1 MSLVAPVDNGQ
12 VNISETSQETEKKT
26 GSALDKDDFL
36 MLLVTQMK
44 YQDPL
49 EPESNT
55 EYVAQLAQFSSLE
68 QMQNLNSTATNT
80 SAYTLVGKQVR
91 IRETSDT
98 GAEREVQGTVEY
110 VKMEN
115 NKPYVSVNGEMFSY
129 DDIVEV
135 IDEKYLISQYVPSV
149 KQQEIT
155 YLHHDPQNV
164 KITGISMGSNG
175 YEATG
180 LAVALMAEDGKTTK
194 IDADKM
200 IYKNGVLTI
209 DKSVFASLPAGK
221 YVVGI
226 GFDDINKT
234 VDYASVTLTIKG
246 NVEKEPDTVD
256 KDTENTGKDTEGN
269 DKDAESTDKAED
281 TNKETEQA

>member
-98 GAEREVQGTVEY
+98 GADREVQGMVEY

-115 NKPYVSVNGEMFSY
+115 GKPYVSVNGEMYSY

-135 IDEKYLISQYVPSV
+135 IDDNYLISQYIPSV

-155 YLHHDPQNV
+155 YLHHDPQDV

-180 LAVALMAEDGKTTK
+180 LAVALMAEDGTTTK

-200 IYKNGVLTI
+200 SYKNGVLTI
-209 DKSVFASLPAGK
+209 DKSAFASLPAGK
-221 YVVGI
+221 YVAGI

-246 NVEKEPDTVD
+246 NVEKKPDTVN
-256 KDTENTGKDTEGN
+256 KDFENT
-269 DKDAESTDKAED
+269 DKDAENADKTENAG
-281 TNKETEQA
+281 KETEQA

>member
-98 GAEREVQGTVEY
+98 GAEREVQGMVEY

-115 NKPYVSVNGEMFSY
+115 GKPYVSVNGEMYSY

-135 IDEKYLISQYVPSV
+135 IDDNYLISQYIPSV

-155 YLHHDPQNV
+155 YLHHDPQDV

-180 LAVALMAEDGKTTK
+180 LAVALMAEDGTTTK

-200 IYKNGVLTI
+200 SYKNGVLTI
-209 DKSVFASLPAGK
+209 DKSAFASLPAGK
-221 YVVGI
+221 YIAGI

-246 NVEKEPDTVD
+246 NVEKKPDTVD
-256 KDTENTGKDTEGN
+256 KDIENT
-269 DKDAESTDKAED
+269 DKDAENADKTENAG
-281 TNKETEQA
+281 KETEQA

>member
-180 LAVALMAEDGKTTK
+180 LAVALMAEDGRTTK

-256 KDTENTGKDTEGN
+256 KDTENTDKDTEGN

>member
-91 IRETSDT
+91 IRETSET
-98 GAEREVQGTVEY
+98 GAEKEVQGMVEY
-110 VKMEN
+110 VKMQN
-115 NKPYVSVNGEMFSY
+115 GKPYVSVNGEMYSY

-135 IDEKYLISQYVPSV
+135 IDDNYLISQYIPSV

-155 YLHHDPQNV
+155 YLHHDPQNA

-175 YEATG
+175 YEATS
-180 LAVALMAEDGKTTK
+180 LAVALMAEDGTTTK
-194 IDADKM
+194 IDADKLS
-200 IYKNGVLTI
+200 YKNGVLTI

-226 GFDDINKT
+226 GFDDIN
-234 VDYASVTLTIKG
+234 
-246 NVEKEPDTVD
+246 
-256 KDTENTGKDTEGN
+256 
-269 DKDAESTDKAED
+269 
-281 TNKETEQA
+281 

>member
-98 GAEREVQGTVEY
+98 GAEREVQGMVEY

-115 NKPYVSVNGEMFSY
+115 GKPYVSVNGEMYSY

-135 IDEKYLISQYVPSV
+135 IDDNYLISQYVPSV
-149 KQQEIT
+149 EQQEIT
-155 YLHHDPQNV
+155 YLHHDPQDV

-180 LAVALMAEDGKTTK
+180 LAVALMAEDGTTTK

-200 IYKNGVLTI
+200 SYKNGVLTI
-209 DKSVFASLPAGK
+209 DKSAFASLPAGK
-221 YVVGI
+221 YVAGI

-246 NVEKEPDTVD
+246 NVEKKPDTVD
-256 KDTENTGKDTEGN
+256 KDTENT
-269 DKDAESTDKAED
+269 DKDAENADKTENAG
-281 TNKETEQA
+281 KETEQA

>member
-91 IRETSDT
+91 IRETSET
-98 GAEREVQGTVEY
+98 GAEKEVQGMVEY
-110 VKMEN
+110 VKMQN
-115 NKPYVSVNGEMFSY
+115 GKPYVSVNGEMYSY

-135 IDEKYLISQYVPSV
+135 IDDNYLISQYIPSV

-155 YLHHDPQNV
+155 YLHHDPQNA

-175 YEATG
+175 YEATS
-180 LAVALMAEDGKTTK
+180 LAVALMAEDGTTTK
-194 IDADKM
+194 IDADKLS
-200 IYKNGVLTI
+200 YKNGVLTI

-256 KDTENTGKDTEGN
+256 KDTENTDKDTEGT

>member
-91 IRETSDT
+91 IRETSET
-98 GAEREVQGTVEY
+98 GAEKEVQGMVEY
-110 VKMEN
+110 VKMQN
-115 NKPYVSVNGEMFSY
+115 GKPYVSVNGEMYSY

-135 IDEKYLISQYVPSV
+135 IDDNYLISQYIPSV

-155 YLHHDPQNV
+155 YLHHDPQNA

-175 YEATG
+175 YEATS
-180 LAVALMAEDGKTTK
+180 LAVALMAEDGTTTK
-194 IDADKM
+194 IDADKLS
-200 IYKNGVLTI
+200 YKNGVLTI

-226 GFDDINKT
+226 GFDDINKP
-234 VDYASVTLTIKG
+234 VDYAK
-246 NVEKEPDTVD
+246 NPDTAG
-256 KDTENTGKDTEGN
+256 KDTENTDKVTDGT
-269 DKDAESTDKAED
+269 DKDAENTDKTEN
-281 TNKETEQA
+281 TGKETAQA

>member
-98 GAEREVQGTVEY
+98 GADREVQGMVEY

-115 NKPYVSVNGEMFSY
+115 GKPYVSVNGEMYSY

-135 IDEKYLISQYVPSV
+135 IDDNYLISQYIPSV

-155 YLHHDPQNV
+155 YLHHNPQDV

-180 LAVALMAEDGKTTK
+180 LAVALMAEDGTTTK

-200 IYKNGVLTI
+200 SYKNGVLTI
-209 DKSVFASLPAGK
+209 DKSAFASLPAGK
-221 YVVGI
+221 YVAGI

-246 NVEKEPDTVD
+246 NVEKKPDTVD
-256 KDTENTGKDTEGN
+256 KDTENT
-269 DKDAESTDKAED
+269 DKDAENADKTENAG
-281 TNKETEQA
+281 KETEQA

>member
-91 IRETSDT
+91 IRETSET
-98 GAEREVQGTVEY
+98 GAEKEVQGMVEY
-110 VKMEN
+110 VKMQN
-115 NKPYVSVNGEMFSY
+115 GKPYVSVNGEMYSY

-135 IDEKYLISQYVPSV
+135 IDDNYLISQYIPSV

-155 YLHHDPQNV
+155 YLHHDPQNA

-175 YEATG
+175 YEATS
-180 LAVALMAEDGKTTK
+180 LAVALMAEDGTTTK
-194 IDADKM
+194 IDADKLS
-200 IYKNGVLTI
+200 YKNGVLTI

-246 NVEKEPDTVD
+246 NVEKKPDTAGKDAENTDKVTDGTD
-256 KDTENTGKDTEGN
+256 KDAENTDKTENTGK
-269 DKDAESTDKAED
+269 
-281 TNKETEQA
+281 ETAQA

>member
-98 GAEREVQGTVEY
+98 GAEREVQGMVEY

-115 NKPYVSVNGEMFSY
+115 GKPYVSVNGEMYSY

-135 IDEKYLISQYVPSV
+135 IDDNYLISQYIPSV

-155 YLHHDPQNV
+155 YLHHDPQDV

-180 LAVALMAEDGKTTK
+180 LAVALMAEDGTTTK

-200 IYKNGVLTI
+200 SYKNGVLTI
-209 DKSVFASLPAGK
+209 DKSAFASLPAGK
-221 YVVGI
+221 YVAGI

-246 NVEKEPDTVD
+246 NVEKKPDTVD
-256 KDTENTGKDTEGN
+256 KDIENT
-269 DKDAESTDKAED
+269 DKDAENADKTENAG
-281 TNKETEQA
+281 KETEQA

>member
-12 VNISETSQETEKKT
+12 LNISETSQETEKKT

-200 IYKNGVLTI
+200 SYKNGVLTI

-234 VDYASVTLTIKG
+234 VDYASVTLMIKG

>member
-135 IDEKYLISQYVPSV
+135 IDDNYLISTYLPSV
-149 KQQEIT
+149 EQQALT
-155 YLHHDPQNV
+155 YLHHDPQDV
-164 KITGISMGSNG
+164 KITGVSMGSNG

-180 LAVALMAEDGKTTK
+180 LAVALMAEDGTTTK

-200 IYKNGVLTI
+200 SYKNGVITI

-226 GFDDINKT
+226 GFDDVNKT

-256 KDTENTGKDTEGN
+256 KDTEGN

>member
-98 GAEREVQGTVEY
+98 GADREVQGMVEY

-115 NKPYVSVNGEMFSY
+115 GKPYVSVNGEMYSY

-135 IDEKYLISQYVPSV
+135 IDDNYLISQYIPSV

-155 YLHHDPQNV
+155 YLHHDPQDV

-180 LAVALMAEDGKTTK
+180 LAVALMAEDGTTTK

-200 IYKNGVLTI
+200 SYKNGVLTI
-209 DKSVFASLPAGK
+209 DKSAFASLPAGK
-221 YVVGI
+221 YVAGI

-246 NVEKEPDTVD
+246 NVEKKPDTVD
-256 KDTENTGKDTEGN
+256 KDTENT
-269 DKDAESTDKAED
+269 DKDAENADKTE
-281 TNKETEQA
+281 NVGKETEQA

>member
-98 GAEREVQGTVEY
+98 GADREVQGMVEY

-115 NKPYVSVNGEMFSY
+115 GKPYVSVNGEMYSY

-135 IDEKYLISQYVPSV
+135 IDDNYLISQYIPSV

-155 YLHHDPQNV
+155 YLHHDPQDV

-180 LAVALMAEDGKTTK
+180 LAVALMAEDGTTTK

-200 IYKNGVLTI
+200 SYKNGVLTI
-209 DKSVFASLPAGK
+209 DKSAFASLPAGK
-221 YVVGI
+221 YVAGI

-246 NVEKEPDTVD
+246 NVEKKPDTVN
-256 KDTENTGKDTEGN
+256 KDIENT
-269 DKDAESTDKAED
+269 DKDAENADKTENAG
-281 TNKETEQA
+281 KETEQA